1 MAVTVGY
8 GMAFYCTNTLVG
20 IFAAGLILVRLYH
33 SIGGMLLV
41 GLHYGGLRLIGLH
54 NGGLLLVGLQYDGL
68 LLVGLL
74 LWPVIGRLYSAAF
87 LLDAP
92 LEVVESHGQA
102 RGRTGLQLEAEF
114 KKISYLSVR

>member
-1 MAVTVGY
+1 
-8 GMAFYCTNTLVG
+8 
-20 IFAAGLILVRLYH
+20 
-33 SIGGMLLV
+33 LV
-41 GLHYGGLRLIGLH
+41 GLQ
-54 NGGLLLVGLQYDGL
+54 NGGLLLVGLCYGGLLLVGQHYDGL

-74 LWPVIGRLYSAAF
+74 LWPAIGRLYSAAF

-114 KKISYLSVR
+114 